1 MSVYAVVH
9 GEGHSDITYH
19 THLFKAVEELGAK
32 QGEYMIGV
40 RSFQPFVK
48 MLELVKNGKY
58 STKGKM
64 LTVDAID
71 VLFESE

>member
-1 MSVYAVVH
+1 
-9 GEGHSDITYH
+9 
-19 THLFKAVEELGAK
+19 
-32 QGEYMIGV
+32 MIGV